1 MFKEYRN
8 EVKKQAGKVIKI
20 LWSNRHGE
28 YLNGEFQSYRKEN
41 NIVSHGHLLNGVSK
55 KRNRTLL
62 DVVLSMVSYM
72 DLLISLRGYALLTVT
87 YVLNRI
93 PSKAILKYHMKY
105 DMVNNQA

>member
-20 LWSNRHGE
+20 LWLDWRGE
-28 YLNGEFQSYRKEN
+28 YLNGEFQSYCKEN

-62 DVVLSMVSYM
+62 DMVRSMVSYT
-72 DLLISLRGYALLTVT
+72 DLLISLHGYALLTVT